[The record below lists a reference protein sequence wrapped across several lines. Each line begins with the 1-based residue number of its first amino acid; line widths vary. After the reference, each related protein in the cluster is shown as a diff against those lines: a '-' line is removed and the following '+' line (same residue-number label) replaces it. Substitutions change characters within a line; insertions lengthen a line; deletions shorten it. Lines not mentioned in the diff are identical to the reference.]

1 MYSRVYV
8 EITNQC
14 NRNCSFCPGTS
25 RQPGM
30 MTMDAFGQVLQKLQG
45 ITQMLYFH
53 LMGEPLTH
61 PDLPEMIRAAKA
73 EGFRSGITTNGTLL
87 ARRGKAMVEAGVYK
101 VNISIH
107 SFEQG
112 AVEEYTRAEGFRSGI
127 TTNGTLLARRGKAM
141 VEAGVYK
148 VNISIHSFEQGAV
161 EEYTRYIDECL
172 DFADYASRNG
182 VLVVLRLWNQGSDDG
197 RNDETLLRMTRRF
210 PQPWKEGPRGTRL
223 QDRLYL
229 EYGSRFRWPD
239 LQEEDMGQQVFC
251 YGLRDHFG
259 ILCDGT
265 VVPCCLDHN
274 GDIPLGSIFQQDIT
288 EILSSSRA
296 KSMVEG
302 FSCRRAS
309 EELCR
314 KCGYARR
321 FG

>member
-61 PDLPEMIRAAKA
+61 PDLPEMIRTAK
-73 EGFRSGITTNGTLL
+73 
-87 ARRGKAMVEAGVYK
+87 
-101 VNISIH
+101 
-107 SFEQG
+107 
-112 AVEEYTRAEGFRSGI
+112 AEGFRSGI

-239 LQEEDMGQQVFC
+239 LQEQDMGQQVFC

-274 GDIPLGSIFQQDIT
+274 GDIPLGSIFQQDIR

>member
-112 AVEEYTRAEGFRSGI
+112 AVEEYTR
-127 TTNGTLLARRGKAM
+127 
-141 VEAGVYK
+141 
-148 VNISIHSFEQGAV
+148 
-161 EEYTRYIDECL
+161 YIDECL

-210 PQPWKEGPRGTRL
+210 PQPWKEGPRGTRI

-288 EILSSSRA
+288 EILSSPRA

>member
-61 PDLPEMIRAAKA
+61 PDLPEMIRAAK
-73 EGFRSGITTNGTLL
+73 
-87 ARRGKAMVEAGVYK
+87 
-101 VNISIH
+101 
-107 SFEQG
+107 
-112 AVEEYTRAEGFRSGI
+112 AEGFRSGI

-274 GDIPLGSIFQQDIT
+274 GDIPLGSIFQQDIR

>member
-112 AVEEYTRAEGFRSGI
+112 AVEEYTR
-127 TTNGTLLARRGKAM
+127 
-141 VEAGVYK
+141 
-148 VNISIHSFEQGAV
+148 
-161 EEYTRYIDECL
+161 YIDECL

-197 RNDETLLRMTRRF
+197 RNDEMLLRMARRF

-274 GDIPLGSIFQQDIT
+274 GDIPLGSIFQQDIR

>member
-112 AVEEYTRAEGFRSGI
+112 AVEEYTR
-127 TTNGTLLARRGKAM
+127 
-141 VEAGVYK
+141 
-148 VNISIHSFEQGAV
+148 
-161 EEYTRYIDECL
+161 YIDECL

-197 RNDETLLRMTRRF
+197 RNVETLLRMARRF

-274 GDIPLGSIFQQDIT
+274 GDIPLGSIFQQDIR
-288 EILSSSRA
+288 EILSSPHA

>member
-112 AVEEYTRAEGFRSGI
+112 AVEEYTR
-127 TTNGTLLARRGKAM
+127 
-141 VEAGVYK
+141 
-148 VNISIHSFEQGAV
+148 
-161 EEYTRYIDECL
+161 YIDECL

-197 RNDETLLRMTRRF
+197 RNDETLKRMARRF

-274 GDIPLGSIFQQDIT
+274 GDIPLGSIFQQDIR